1 MRPSEAIPSAHS
13 GRASLRILAL
23 RYVILFTAQF
33 LIAAGAFLL
42 SAAAHDSA
50 FAQEMAPGPQ
60 QPDAQ
65 SPAPPDS
72 SSAQSPAPASASQS
86 SAPASESEPAPLP
99 FDPSIFQ
106 KPVPPDQL
114 TFLNNFDG
122 QLSSNVVDDKQFKK
136 LLHTVLPDCLFHY
149 GHDMSVSDAIETVL
163 AGPALPVQI
172 RDGRYVMVS
181 GSSGPN
187 VWGRGFLWVD
197 MQTGIALGGFYFHPT
212 NGEPTPTLTILSK
225 QVKEKSLEMSQ
236 LPPAFAEDLNQWFG
250 PAHISPVTI
259 RYFITGNNE
268 KILLAHDEDFC
279 APLPGAASPDEDMCE
294 QMNAD
299 AADDDMTGA
308 YYLEQTDHIPNATER
323 TITGEDQIAWI
334 QIRDTTCGSVVDP
347 LGCHIRMTREHTRV
361 IVHRGGAPHGPHH

>member
-1 MRPSEAIPSAHS
+1 MRHNV
-13 GRASLRILAL
+13 RHRKASLRTIAFPSVVVL
-23 RYVILFTAQF
+23 TAEF
-33 LIAAGAFLL
+33 LIAVGIFLFPV
-42 SAAAHDSA
+42 ARHVFAN
-50 FAQEMAPGPQ
+50 AQEMAPGSQ
-60 QPDAQ
+60 QPDTPSSAQ
-65 SPAPPDS
+65 PSPPPES
-72 SSAQSPAPASASQS
+72 TAAQSPAPAPAPQS
-86 SAPASESEPAPLP
+86 SEAEPAPPP
-99 FDPSIFQ
+99 FDPSIFL
-106 KPVPPDQL
+106 KPVPADQL
-114 TFLNNFDG
+114 TFLNGFAG
-122 QLSSNVVDDKQFKK
+122 QSSSDVAQDKQFKK
-136 LLHTVLPDCLFHY
+136 LLHATLPDCLFHY
-149 GHDMSVSDAIETVL
+149 GHDISVSDALETVL

-181 GSSGPN
+181 GSAGPN
-187 VWGRGFLWVD
+187 VWGRGFMWID

-212 NGEPTPTLTILSK
+212 NGEPTPTLTIFSK

-279 APLPGAASPDEDMCE
+279 APLPGAATPDEDTCE

-323 TITGEDQIAWI
+323 TITGEEQVAWI
-334 QIRDTTCGSVVDP
+334 QIRDTTCGAFVDP

-361 IVHRGGAPHGPHH
+361 IVNRGGAPHGPHR